1 MREKIVASRRAVPLR
16 VTLPNGTSFI
26 SRYERISRKDLTGNI
41 SMARTPTIRPRNK
54 RQNKTKQKR
63 VRFALANTPTQDRS
77 RRIKRKYRK
86 LRGIGQTGSG
96 LVSTLANFDLQ
107 MGSKAIDSVLRK
119 KICNDI

>member
-1 MREKIVASRRAVPLR
+1 
-16 VTLPNGTSFI
+16 
-26 SRYERISRKDLTGNI
+26 
-41 SMARTPTIRPRNK
+41 MARTPTICPRNK

-86 LRGIGQTGSG
+86 LRGTGSG